1 MTRLATTMTRVVGP
15 QPLNRPGGPRVTL
28 SHPLVR
34 PDMPRSVAWVVG
46 QGRSPKGAAFCQHIL
61 SHALCKLCEV
71 RDMGTFALHQ
81 NIKHCLLPKQT
92 TLCHMYVLNRQW
104 QLSPSCCFSLSHT
117 CIHTH
122 TYTHTISTHTHTH
135 THTPAH
141 TQYLHTHNIYTHM
154 HTRTTVILPSCS
166 EKKIHYL
173 VQLNFSFCSNFFHSW
188 DISTLQMSPKEEG
201 RWDWGCG
208 ERDQQGSR
216 KEAASCDDALR
227 GGRSL

>member
-1 MTRLATTMTRVVGP
+1 
-15 QPLNRPGGPRVTL
+15 
-28 SHPLVR
+28 
-34 PDMPRSVAWVVG
+34 MPRSVAWVVG

-71 RDMGTFALHQ
+71 RNMGTFALHQ

-122 TYTHTISTHTHTH
+122 THTISTHTCM
-135 THTPAH
+135 H
-141 TQYLHTHNIYTHM
+141 TQYLHTHTHL
-154 HTRTTVILPSCS
+154 HTHTTVIFPSCS

-188 DISTLQMSPKEEG
+188 DISTLQMSPKEEEEMG
-201 RWDWGCG
+201 LGTWRK
-208 ERDQQGSR
+208 GSTR
-216 KEAASCDDALR
+216 KP
-227 GGRSL
+227 